1 MKSVMAAARFF
12 IRAQW
17 SRDLWVWLHPL
28 RLAADPQCC
37 GRRSGRDG
45 KITASEK
52 KTTRLCA
59 GTSLMSR
66 KFDKYKNY

>member
-1 MKSVMAAARFF
+1 MKSVMVAARFF

-28 RLAADPQCC
+28 RLAAEPQCC

-45 KITASEK
+45 QITASEK
-52 KTTRLCA
+52 RKRLCA
-59 GTSLMSR
+59 GTSFKSR
-66 KFDKYKNY
+66 KFERNC